1 MQKFLTLLICCIL
14 FSGNTLAQ
22 ELKAYKTFGGV
33 RFEMD
38 TIELTIKQVTAILKE
53 QPTAHAEFKKA
64 KAYSNAAA
72 LAGFSGAVLLAIPLG
87 TAIAGGEPEWTMAA
101 GGALLLLASIPLTT
115 SYRTHTMNALDIF
128 NENKSARIKTEFI
141 WSGTR
146 AKIVI
151 RF

>member
-1 MQKFLTLLICCIL
+1 MQKFLTILTCCVLLSVSLI
-14 FSGNTLAQ
+14 AQ
-22 ELKAYKTFGGV
+22 EIKAYKTFGGV

-38 TIELTIKQVTAILKE
+38 TTELTIKQVTAILKE
-53 QPTAHAEFKKA
+53 NPTAHAEFKKA

-87 TAIAGGEPEWTMAA
+87 TAIAGGEPEWKLAA
-101 GGALLLLASIPLTT
+101 GGTLLLLASIPLTT

-128 NENKSARIKTEFI
+128 NEKKLARIKTKFI
-141 WSGTR
+141 WTGTQ